1 MEREDIRLRYTIIHI
16 LDSTI
21 GTPVLSNSLLDH
33 GSELGDFLRSHIVRV
48 MNSDEVKR
56 CSFVEEESEMFRLI
70 SGMEPDSFVDAS
82 KEIAGFL
89 YGIMNQN
96 IDIPPA
102 DLAVVIYEMDKHPGL
117 ALLKLNYKS
126 QYTHFTQYTESG
138 NSNEI
143 IKQNAI
149 LPGENQKLSE
159 AALIDLEDYSIQ
171 LLEKKY
177 EVNGAKSNYFSQLF
191 LKCRGSMSPKA
202 KLSVV
207 TKAVEAVQKD
217 FYDDSEQ
224 WEVHMEA
231 KSVIKQELEEH
242 GVLDIPAVVEK
253 IFKEKPELKEA
264 FQEKIEKYNLSEMQV
279 ELVDPATTRKF
290 EKQCLTTDTG
300 IEIKIPMEEYQNK
313 ESVEFITNADGSISV
328 LIKNIGSITSR

>member
-1 MEREDIRLRYTIIHI
+1 MEKDDIRIRYTIIHI
-16 LDSTI
+16 LDSMI

-33 GSELGDFLRSHIVRV
+33 GSELGDFLRGHIYRI
-48 MNSDEVKR
+48 MTSDEIKR
-56 CSFVEEESEMFRLI
+56 CSFIEEESELFRIL
-70 SGMEPDSFVDAS
+70 SAMDPDSFVEAS
-82 KEIAGFL
+82 KEIAGLL
-89 YGIMNQN
+89 YEIMNQN

-102 DLAVVIYEMDKHPGL
+102 DLALVVFEVNSRPGL

-126 QYTHFTQYTESG
+126 SYTHLTQYTESG

-149 LPGENQKLSE
+149 LPGDNQKLSE

-177 EVNGAKSNYFSQLF
+177 EVNGVKSNYFSTLF

-202 KLSVV
+202 KLAVV

-231 KSVIKQELEEH
+231 KSVINQELEEN
-242 GVLDIPAVVEK
+242 GVLDIPTVVNK

-264 FQEKIEKYNLSEMQV
+264 FQEKIEKYHLTEPVV
-279 ELVDPATTRKF
+279 ELQNPSTTRKF
-290 EKQCLTTDTG
+290 EKQCLTTDSG

-313 ESVEFITNADGSISV
+313 ESVEFITNPDGSISV